1 MEHSRIALDY
11 VYYMDAIYVKDGSDF
26 DELIVMKW
34 KPFSWVDESNK
45 WFLWGT
51 VNSNNC
57 IMKT

>member
-34 KPFSWVDESNK
+34 KPFS
-45 WFLWGT
+45 
-51 VNSNNC
+51 
-57 IMKT
+57 